1 MESIMVVRTTGAE
14 ALAAIM
20 RAEHPR
26 RAAWLDDFAWLLH
39 GPTDPEVV
47 ETAEPSPWPLAA
59 E

>member
-1 MESIMVVRTTGAE
+1 MVVRTTGAE

-39 GPTDPEVV
+39 GPPDPEVV